1 MYLRIILF
9 ILVPLF
15 GFSQAFSPSTTYLR
29 DYATNNTGTTSE
41 NQQSFT
47 TTATSQTVTD
57 IDGNYYDTVHIGNQ
71 IWFKQNLKTTRY
83 RNGGSIPH
91 VVGKTEWIALGTG
104 AWCNYD
110 NDVANNAIYGKL
122 YNWFSTLG
130 DTLCPT
136 GWHVPSDTDMT
147 ILTDYLGGG
156 NVAGGKMKSVGTV
169 LWQSPNTGATNES
182 GFSALSGGFRDF
194 DGNFYNIRGIAVFW
208 SATEFDGDFAW
219 FRKLI
224 TDSGNVDRSLSFQ
237 SFGASVRCLK
247 D

>member
-83 RNGGSIPH
+83 RNGG
-91 VVGKTEWIALGTG
+91 
-104 AWCNYD
+104 
-110 NDVANNAIYGKL
+110 
-122 YNWFSTLG
+122 
-130 DTLCPT
+130 
-136 GWHVPSDTDMT
+136 
-147 ILTDYLGGG
+147 
-156 NVAGGKMKSVGTV
+156 
-169 LWQSPNTGATNES
+169 
-182 GFSALSGGFRDF
+182 
-194 DGNFYNIRGIAVFW
+194 
-208 SATEFDGDFAW
+208 
-219 FRKLI
+219 
-224 TDSGNVDRSLSFQ
+224 
-237 SFGASVRCLK
+237 
-247 D
+247 